1 MMRIKRKDIMFNLK
15 RPDEELRRLEE
26 ALDRAIMDLGNYPSH
41 SKEYA
46 AIATSVRVLAEANTV
61 DQTAYKKPSVSPET
75 MATIGANLLG
85 ILMVLN
91 YERAHVLTSKAMSM
105 LHRIKM

>member
-1 MMRIKRKDIMFNLK
+1 MRIKRKDIMFNLK
-15 RPDEELRRLEE
+15 RTYEEPRRLEE
-26 ALDRAIMDLGNYPSH
+26 ALDHAVSDLGNYPSH
-41 SKEYA
+41 SKEYTQIA
-46 AIATSVRVLAEANTV
+46 AAVKVLAEANAV
-61 DQTAYKKPSVSPET
+61 DQTTYKRPSVSPDT